1 MAAPRGALAGVRV
14 LDLSRV
20 LAGPYCAQLLADHG
34 ADVVKVES
42 PAGDDTRSWGPP
54 FLDDG
59 TSAYYANLNRDKRN
73 VVLDLSRPAGREV
86 LARLLADADV
96 LLENF
101 KAGTLEKWGFDRAY
115 MKEHHRRL
123 VHCRITGFGVDG
135 PLGGLPGYDAVLQAY
150 SGLMSV
156 NGEADGPALRVGVPM
171 VDMVTGILAFS
182 GVLLALRERDRSGFG
197 QLVDLTLLDTA
208 ITLLHPHSASWL
220 ADGTIGGRTGSAHPS
235 IAPYETFTAAD
246 GPFFVSAGNDRQF
259 ADLVDALGE
268 PALAADARFSTNSDR
283 VRNVAELRA
292 ALQELIVRHRRE
304 DLAAVLLAR
313 GVPASPVN
321 DVGQALS
328 GEQVR
333 HREMVVERE
342 GYRGIGIP
350 IKLERSPG
358 RVGPGPRPHGADTRA
373 VLDAAGFPGE
383 QIEEALRA
391 GVAQEATTAPDGPA
405 RAGGPQAVQ
414 RAGSG
419 LLSRVAYRI
428 GGHRRQQRERR
439 RDPDG

>member
-1 MAAPRGALAGVRV
+1 MAAPRGALAGIRV

-20 LAGPYCAQLLADHG
+20 LAGPYCGQMLADHG

-73 VVLDLSRPAGREV
+73 LVLDLSRPAGREI

-101 KAGTLEKWGFDRAY
+101 KAGTLEKWGFDRAH
-115 MKEHHRRL
+115 MEEHHPRL

-135 PLGGLPGYDAVLQAY
+135 PLGGLPGYDAILQAY

-156 NGEADGPALRVGVPM
+156 NGEAGGPALRVGVPV

-182 GVLLALRERDRSGFG
+182 GVLLALRERDRSGLG

-208 ITLLHPHSASWL
+208 ISLLHPHSASWL
-220 ADGTIGGRTGSAHPS
+220 ADGTIGGRTGSAHPT

-259 ADLVDALGE
+259 AGLVDALGE
-268 PALAADARFSTNSDR
+268 PALAADARFVTNPDR

-292 ALQELIVRHRRE
+292 VLQADR
-304 DLAAVLLAR
+304 
-313 GVPASPVN
+313 PSPQ
-321 DVGQALS
+321 G
-328 GEQVR
+328 
-333 HREMVVERE
+333 
-342 GYRGIGIP
+342 
-350 IKLERSPG
+350 
-358 RVGPGPRPHGADTRA
+358 
-373 VLDAAGFPGE
+373 
-383 QIEEALRA
+383 
-391 GVAQEATTAPDGPA
+391 
-405 RAGGPQAVQ
+405 
-414 RAGSG
+414 
-419 LLSRVAYRI
+419 
-428 GGHRRQQRERR
+428 
-439 RDPDG
+439 